1 MATET
6 LPKKEGYIP
15 YKRRLPIPE
24 EVLEPEEPYKLPEL
38 QPAPA

>member
-15 YKRRLPIPE
+15 CKPKPNPIPE
-24 EVLEPEEPYKLPEL
+24 QVLEPTIVPNT
-38 QPAPA
+38 QPIPA